1 MSLLPFLAIAFG
13 AGTLSLLTR
22 RARRASAAIG
32 VCGLVVAAILAAGIR
47 EDQPFAIAGGTL
59 AGTAYAR
66 LFLVLGSVGGVLVS
80 LVALATAWPASLPGA
95 TLIGLGAAAIA
106 LGVTDPATAVAAA
119 TGGGIVGILITLVG
133 RATERGLFIA
143 VRELRALVAAGAL
156 ALLAAAA
163 IADPT
168 AAARIN
174 PSIAALAYFAFAT
187 AVALRFG
194 AIPFHVWAA
203 RVADSAPEVGLPL
216 VTAWSPAAFAV
227 VALSWTQTAVP
238 AFVQPLVAERGI
250 VAAIAA
256 ITIVLATA
264 AAIVNDDIEH
274 VVGYSMIADGGVA
287 LMGLAVLDPAAWA
300 ATRTW
305 LLAVVIT
312 KTAFA
317 AWAAVV
323 HATYSTRRVSEL
335 HGWAVRS
342 PVLGLALLCILVAG
356 VGWPGMAAF
365 AARATLL
372 DLAVPQPFDVALLV
386 AALAALLAYGRLLV
400 VGVLPASDI
409 VAQAADRPV
418 RRQPEPVRGRP
429 RPRSAGRRLPRFDTE
444 SLWLG
449 RRAAVGAASVLILS
463 ALSIGIAGGAF
474 GVRAAAEAPP
484 PLLPPE
490 RKALP
495 SVEPSPSIDVG
506 AQPSPS
512 AEATTPGVEVGPVA
526 PEASPSS

>member
-1 MSLLPFLAIAFG
+1 
-13 AGTLSLLTR
+13 
-22 RARRASAAIG
+22 
-32 VCGLVVAAILAAGIR
+32 
-47 EDQPFAIAGGTL
+47 
-59 AGTAYAR
+59 
-66 LFLVLGSVGGVLVS
+66 
-80 LVALATAWPASLPGA
+80 
-95 TLIGLGAAAIA
+95 
-106 LGVTDPATAVAAA
+106 
-119 TGGGIVGILITLVG
+119 
-133 RATERGLFIA
+133 
-143 VRELRALVAAGAL
+143 
-156 ALLAAAA
+156 
-163 IADPT
+163 
-168 AAARIN
+168 
-174 PSIAALAYFAFAT
+174 
-187 AVALRFG
+187 
-194 AIPFHVWAA
+194 
-203 RVADSAPEVGLPL
+203 

-238 AFVQPLVAERGI
+238 AFVQPLVVERAI
-250 VAAIAA
+250 VVVIAG

-323 HATYSTRRVSEL
+323 HATYNTRKVSEL
-335 HGWAVRS
+335 RGWAVRS
-342 PVLGLALLCILVAG
+342 PVLGLSLLCILVAG

-372 DLAVPQPFDVALLV
+372 DLAVPAPFAVALLI
-386 AALAALLAYGRLLV
+386 AALASLLYYGRLLLI
-400 VGVLPASDI
+400 GVLPPSD
-409 VAQAADRPV
+409 VVVQAAERPV
-418 RRQPEPVRGRP
+418 RRQPEPQRR
-429 RPRSAGRRLPRFDTE
+429 RARARSAGRRLPRFDTE

-463 ALSIGIAGGAF
+463 ALSIGVAGGAF

-490 RKALP
+490 QMALP
-495 SVEPSPSIDVG
+495 SEEPSPSVGSG

-512 AEATTPGVEVGPVA
+512 SESTPPGLEVGPVA
-526 PEASPSS
+526 PEPSATP